1 MNTLVILGSALTAIA
16 IVAACGGN
24 VVVDTGS
31 AGTGAAA
38 GAGAAGGKSAAGG
51 AVGTGAAG
59 GVGGVGGVG
68 AVGGVGGFGA
78 VGGAGGAGASVS
90 CTPPGVSTSWPNC
103 STSASSGGPTVCQ
116 FVSCDPGVSA
126 EAWMATCMGNV
137 CVCEQMAGGAV
148 FSTCSCT
155 LPAGTQDCTANC
167 CFPM

>member
-1 MNTLVILGSALTAIA
+1 MNTLVILGSTLTAIA

-38 GAGAAGGKSAAGG
+38 GAGAAGGMSAAGG

-59 GVGGVGGVG
+59 GVGGFGP
-68 AVGGVGGFGA
+68 VGGVGGFGP

-90 CTPPGVSTSWPNC
+90 CMPPGASTSWPNC

-116 FVSCDPGVSA
+116 FLSCDPGVSA
-126 EAWMATCMGNV
+126 EAWLATCMGNV